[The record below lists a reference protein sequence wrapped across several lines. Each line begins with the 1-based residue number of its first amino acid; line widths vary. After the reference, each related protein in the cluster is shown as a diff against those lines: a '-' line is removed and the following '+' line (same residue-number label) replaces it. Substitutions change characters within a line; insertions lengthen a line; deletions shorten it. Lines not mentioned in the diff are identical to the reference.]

1 MFIFKLNFIDQQ
13 FEGARIVLR
22 ELADLSPVQTALQ
35 QIEREVPLSEIA
47 KTLRQNLLPFY
58 QKQEQLL
65 QQLQL
70 DLRRQNETCKRL
82 ESQAQA
88 WILDPLQRQITAAN
102 KAAEQSARSKK
113 ETEKT
118 LQSTEEILERER
130 RTHAQIVYSLNDE
143 IKALNRLVASQHKR
157 LEDLTGSDTP
167 E

>member
-1 MFIFKLNFIDQQ
+1 MPIFKLNFIDKQ

-22 ELADLSPVQTALQ
+22 QLEDLSPVQTALQ
-35 QIEREVPLSEIA
+35 QIEGEVPLSEIA

-58 QKQEQLL
+58 QKQDQLI

-82 ESQAQA
+82 EEQAKE

-102 KAAEQSARSKK
+102 KAAEQSAHSQE
-113 ETEKT
+113 ETEKS
-118 LQSTEEILERER
+118 LQSIEKILERER
-130 RTHAQIVYSLNDE
+130 RTHVQIVQSLNDE
-143 IKALNRLVASQHKR
+143 IKALNRLVAFQHKR

>member
-1 MFIFKLNFIDQQ
+1 MFIFKLNLIYQQ

-22 ELADLSPVQTALQ
+22 ELADLSPVHTALQ
-35 QIEREVPLSEIA
+35 QIEQEVPLSEIA
-47 KTLRQNLLPFY
+47 KTLRQNLIPFY
-58 QKQEQLL
+58 QKQDQLI

-82 ESQAQA
+82 EAQAQA

-130 RTHAQIVYSLNDE
+130 RTHTQIVQSLNDE